1 LVSITPEIELAMS
14 DTNADRTKFKSA
26 RYGGKIGYAILRWVV
41 RRVGVWFAYG
51 LSLLVVPYYALVRF
65 EARKAANHYL
75 KNRFPHRDRLQY
87 FMLSV
92 RLFFEFGKIIIDQTV
107 IGLLGKERASF
118 EFPNKREIV
127 DIVNKRNGLIL
138 LTAHVG
144 AWQSVMMGM
153 DGDVLPVHVVFQL
166 EAHTRGQ
173 HVFDLSGTKA
183 PFRIVTPD
191 TSFGGLFEIT
201 RALRRKESVAIMGDR
216 VFGDKV
222 LETTFLGKTARLPIT
237 AYYLAAITG
246 AEVVVLLATRTGPLS
261 FKVDMECITKD
272 LDRTLIRCDDVIH
285 TLLERYASCL
295 DRYVR
300 SHPFMWF
307 NFYDFW
313 ATSTPFSR
321 SGQETGAVLHAEAV
335 TIDRGRSPDVNQSPQ
350 T

>member
-1 LVSITPEIELAMS
+1 MS

-65 EARKAANHYL
+65 EARKAASHYL
-75 KNRFPHRDRLQY
+75 KNRFPNRNRLQY

-107 IGLLGKERASF
+107 VGLLGKERASF
-118 EFPNKREIV
+118 EFPDKREIV

-138 LTAHVG
+138 LTTHVG

-153 DGDVLPVHVVFQL
+153 DGEVLPVHVVFQL

-246 AEVVVLLATRTGPLS
+246 AEVVVLMATRTGPLS
-261 FKVDMECITKD
+261 FKVDMECITKG
-272 LDRTLIRCDDVIH
+272 LDRTLMRRDDIIH
-285 TLLERYASCL
+285 ALLERYASCL
-295 DRYVR
+295 DRYVM

-313 ATSTPFSR
+313 ATSTSPPR

-335 TIDRGRSPDVNQSPQ
+335 TTVRGRSLDANRTPQ
-350 T
+350 M